1 MMYLDS
7 LLAMKLLLQLQQL
20 SHEASIGAS
29 TRAMLSHKLQRLL
42 QRPVLS
48 LHQVGQ
54 GQCD

>member
-1 MMYLDS
+1 MYLDS

-29 TRAMLSHKLQRLL
+29 TRTMLSHKLQRLL